1 MMISMVFTTFTKQN
15 KTVCMK
21 RRYTILLLL
30 CYWSTAFLFAQE
42 LITPF
47 EKNKNQTASYTEGI
61 EFYRLL
67 AEKYPQFMKL
77 HEVGMTDSGFPL
89 HVAAISFDNT
99 FTAKM
104 ARQKG
109 KLVFFI
115 NNAIHPGEPEGVD
128 ATMMLVRDYLENPQS
143 QRSLKNVVLVV
154 IPFYNIDG
162 VLNRSRMSRVN
173 QNGPEAY
180 GFRGNAR
187 NLDLNRDFIKADTK
201 NAQTFNQIFTQWRP
215 QIFMDN
221 HTSNGADYQYTMTL
235 IATQKDKL
243 NTYLADYQQNTL
255 LPRLYKDMKIRGWD
269 MCPYVNFEEKVE
281 GGLVAFP
288 DMPRYSTGYAALH
301 NAIGF
306 MPETHMLKPFPDRVK
321 ATYALMDCMIKIAH
335 DDFRKIVVAQWNA
348 INDIQNKTQ
357 FDINWKLDT
366 ARKETVEFKG
376 YASGYK
382 NSEVSGLPRLYY
394 DRTKPYQKT
403 LPYLPHYAA
412 TVSVSVPEYY
422 IIPKAYQD
430 VVDRLKWNGV
440 QMIPLSRDSI
450 VIAEYYYITDYKSSP
465 NPYEGHHPNRDIKV
479 EAQTMKRQY
488 YKGDFL
494 IPTQQVPARYIVET
508 LEPQGADSFFAWNF
522 FDGILNQ
529 KEGYSGYVFEDVA
542 AEVLKNNPDLKKKLA
557 EKRQADPKFAASAQ
571 AQLEFVYKNT
581 DYFEPSYRLYPVG
594 RIKQVKR

>member
-1 MMISMVFTTFTKQN
+1 MRVKFSFILFFLCCCCVTTL
-15 KTVCMK
+15 M
-21 RRYTILLLL
+21 
-30 CYWSTAFLFAQE
+30 SQE

-47 EKNKNQTASYTEGI
+47 ERNNNQSATYTEGV
-61 EFYRLL
+61 EFYQLL
-67 AEKYPQFMKL
+67 AETYPQFMRL
-77 HEVGMTDSGFPL
+77 QEVGMTDAGFPL
-89 HVAAISFDNT
+89 HVAVISFDNT
-99 FTAKM
+99 FTSKM

-128 ATMMLVRDYLENPQS
+128 ATMMLLRDYLQNPKS
-143 QRSLKNVVLVV
+143 RHSLKNVVLVV

-162 VLNRSRMSRVN
+162 ALNRGRMSRVN
-173 QNGPEAY
+173 QNGPVAY
-180 GFRGNAR
+180 GFRGNAQ

-201 NAQTFNQIFTQWRP
+201 NAQTFNQVFSQWRP

-243 NTYLADYQQNTL
+243 NTYLADYQQNIL
-255 LPRLYKDMKIRGWD
+255 LPRLNKDMKTRGWD
-269 MCPYVNFEEKVE
+269 LCPYVNFDEKVE

-301 NAIGF
+301 HSIGF
-306 MPETHMLKPFPDRVK
+306 MPETHMLKPFPERVK
-321 ATYALMDCMIKIAH
+321 STYALMDCMIKIAH
-335 DDFRKIVVAQWNA
+335 DDYRTIVAAQWNA
-348 INDIQNKTQ
+348 INDVQNKPV

-366 ARKETVEFKG
+366 TRKETILFKG
-376 YASGYK
+376 FESGYK

-394 DRTKPYQKT
+394 DRDKPYQKVI
-403 LPYLPHYAA
+403 PYLPHY
-412 TVSVSVPEYY
+412 TPSVSVTVPEYY
-422 IIPKAYQD
+422 ILPQAYRS
-430 VVDRLKWNGV
+430 VIERLKWNGV
-440 QMIPLSRDSI
+440 LMMPLSKDSL
-450 VIAEYYYITDYKSSP
+450 VTAEYYYISDFKSSP
-465 NPYEGHHPNRDIKV
+465 MPYEGHHPNRDVKL
-479 EAQTMKRQY
+479 EKKTMKRQY
-488 YKGDFL
+488 FKGDLL

-542 AEVLKNNPDLKKKLA
+542 AEVLKNNPDLKKKLE
-557 EKRQADPKFAASAQ
+557 EKRQSDPKFAASAQ
-571 AQLEFVYKNT
+571 AQLEFIYKNT

-594 RIKQVKR
+594 RIMRTNNE